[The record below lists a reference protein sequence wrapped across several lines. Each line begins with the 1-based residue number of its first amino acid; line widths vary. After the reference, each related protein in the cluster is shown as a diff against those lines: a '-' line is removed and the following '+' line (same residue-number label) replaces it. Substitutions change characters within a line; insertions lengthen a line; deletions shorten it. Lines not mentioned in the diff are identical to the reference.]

1 MMHSSTVKIRKR
13 HIIRTGDMFHMNNKF
28 KKKLPPKPC
37 ISCKAAAAAGRP
49 VNPIHRLKFL
59 EGETDFAFE
68 GILPLV
74 WSRSY
79 YSDQD
84 GIGWLGEGWSVPGC
98 PRIIRDAADWPIS
111 TIRVVCSRCRKS
123 MKTMRNRYCS
133 KASRSGSVKSGRSV
147 AQNAA
152 VVGIAAGGFA
162 RLRRGCPGWQSAGP
176 LRIQCQR
183 RPAARH
189 RPRRRGQ
196 TQLRL

>member
-1 MMHSSTVKIRKR
+1 MLLKA
-13 HIIRTGDMFHMNNKF
+13 
-28 KKKLPPKPC
+28 
-37 ISCKAAAAAGRP
+37 SCRWSGAAAIILTKMVSAGSARAGACW
-49 VNPIHRLKFL
+49 VAHALSAMR
-59 EGETDFAFE
+59 
-68 GILPLV
+68 
-74 WSRSY
+74 R
-79 YSDQD
+79 
-84 GIGWLGEGWSVPGC
+84 
-98 PRIIRDAADWPIS
+98 DWPIS
-111 TIRVVCSRCRKS
+111 TIRAVCSRCWKS
-123 MKTMRNRYCS
+123 MKMMRSWYCS
-133 KASRSGSVKSGRSV
+133 RASRSGSAKSGRSV